1 MIAFIV
7 LNGAPS
13 NLKGRKMMSR
23 TTLGLILGGVL
34 MLAAAGC
41 AQQPL
46 SETTSSEIEGPE
58 AGFLDAGIA
67 EAQSPEAE
75 GKPVVTVSRSPT

>member
-1 MIAFIV
+1 
-7 LNGAPS
+7 
-13 NLKGRKMMSR
+13 
-23 TTLGLILGGVL
+23 

-46 SETTSSEIEGPE
+46 SQMTSSEIEGPE

-75 GKPVVTVSRSPT
+75 GKPIVTVSRSPT